1 MEKIE
6 GGITAAQGF
15 KAAGVHSGVKYR
27 SLDLGMVTSDI
38 PAKSFIGYTSNK
50 VKAAPVQVM
59 METNPR
65 ELQAFVI
72 NSGNA
77 NALTGKRGIE
87 DVYNM
92 RAHAA
97 SALGIDNEELVGVI
111 STGLIGRFLNMPK
124 ILYGIDRAS
133 KELAY
138 GFEAD
143 NDFAEAIMTTDTRKK
158 EVAYRVKLDDGSLI
172 TIAGVAKG
180 SGMIAPHMKVLHAT
194 TLSFV
199 STDAVLSDDFNEKWQ
214 TILDETFNMISV
226 DGDQSTN
233 DMSVLMANGLAGG
246 DTADNDPNFMK
257 ALKTVMQDLAYMVV
271 EDGEGVTKV
280 IEVEVRGSKSK
291 EGAASAVKSIIRSPL
306 VKTAIFG
313 SDPNYGRIMM
323 ALGNSDCEF
332 EIQDVKLTIVGS
344 GIEVPILECGTPVF
358 EDQRSVDIVRMAM
371 EGDTVKIV
379 VVLGDGEHSATG
391 WGCDL
396 SYDYVKINAEYTT

>member
-27 SLDLGMVTSDI
+27 SLDLGVVTSDV
-38 PAKSFIGYTSNK
+38 PAKGFIGYTSNK

-77 NALTGKRGIE
+77 NALTGKRGVE

-124 ILYGIDRAS
+124 IYYGIDRAS

-143 NDFAEAIMTTDTRKK
+143 NDFSEAIMTTDTRKK

-180 SGMIAPHMKVLHAT
+180 SGMVAPHMKVLHAT
-194 TLSFV
+194 TLSFI
-199 STDAVLSDDFNEKWQ
+199 STDAVLSEKFNDKWQ
-214 TILDETFNMISV
+214 EILDETFNMISV

-246 DTADNDPNFMK
+246 DTADDDINFIK
-257 ALKTVMQDLAYMVV
+257 ALKTVMKDLAYMVI

-280 IEVEVRGSKSK
+280 IEVEARGARSKA
-291 EGAASAVKSIIRSPL
+291 EAASAVKSIIRSPL

-332 EIQDVKLTIVGS
+332 KIDDVKLTIVGS
-344 GIEVPILECGTPVF
+344 GIEVPILEYGTPVF
-358 EDQRSVDIVRMAM
+358 EDQRSVEIVRMAM
-371 EGDTVKIV
+371 EGDTVKILV
-379 VVLGDGEHSATG
+379 ILGDGEHSATG

>member
-27 SLDLGMVTSDI
+27 SLDLGVVTSDV
-38 PAKSFIGYTSNK
+38 PAKGFIGYTSNK

-77 NALTGKRGIE
+77 NALTGKRGVE

-111 STGLIGRFLNMPK
+111 STGLIGRFLNMSK
-124 ILYGIDRAS
+124 IYYGIDRAS

-143 NDFAEAIMTTDTRKK
+143 NDFSEAIMTTDTRKK

-180 SGMIAPHMKVLHAT
+180 SGMVAPHMKVLHAT
-194 TLSFV
+194 TLSFI
-199 STDAVLSDDFNEKWQ
+199 STDAVLSEKFNDKWQ
-214 TILDETFNMISV
+214 EILDETFNMISV

-246 DTADNDPNFMK
+246 DTADDDINFIK
-257 ALKTVMQDLAYMVV
+257 ALKTVMKDLAYMVI

-280 IEVEVRGSKSK
+280 IEVEARGARSKS
-291 EGAASAVKSIIRSPL
+291 EAASAVKSIIRSPL

-332 EIQDVKLTIVGS
+332 KIDDVKLTIVGS
-344 GIEVPILECGTPVF
+344 GIEVPILEYGTPVF
-358 EDQRSVDIVRMAM
+358 EDQRSVEIVRMAM
-371 EGDTVKIV
+371 EGDTVKILV
-379 VVLGDGEHSATG
+379 ILGDGEHSATG

>member
-27 SLDLGMVTSDI
+27 SLDLGVVTSDV
-38 PAKSFIGYTSNK
+38 PAKGFIGYTSNK

-77 NALTGKRGIE
+77 NALTGKRGVE

-124 ILYGIDRAS
+124 IYYGIDRAS

-143 NDFAEAIMTTDTRKK
+143 NDFSEAIMTTDTRKK

-180 SGMIAPHMKVLHAT
+180 SGMVAPHMKVLHAT
-194 TLSFV
+194 TLSFI
-199 STDAVLSDDFNEKWQ
+199 STDAVLSEKFNDKWQ
-214 TILDETFNMISV
+214 EILDETFNMISV

-246 DTADNDPNFMK
+246 DTADDDINFIK
-257 ALKTVMQDLAYMVV
+257 ALKTVMKDLAYMVI

-280 IEVEVRGSKSK
+280 IEVEARGARSKS
-291 EGAASAVKSIIRSPL
+291 EAASAVKSIIRSPL

-332 EIQDVKLTIVGS
+332 KIDDVKLTIVGS
-344 GIEVPILECGTPVF
+344 GIEVPILEYGTPVF
-358 EDQRSVDIVRMAM
+358 EDQRSVEIVRMAM
-371 EGDTVKIV
+371 EGDTVKILV
-379 VVLGDGEHSATG
+379 ILGDGEHSATG